1 MNKIFEAI
9 EEKLVSQ
16 ETTISLQRYEIA
28 DLKAKLEEAET
39 RIKALSANVPD
50 ENAKVSRR
58 KKSDSVSSNESPEY
72 FDTLKEIIA
81 KGETK

>member
-1 MNKIFEAI
+1 MNKIFEII
-9 EEKLVSQ
+9 EEKLESQ
-16 ETTISLQRYEIA
+16 ETIICIQKHEIA
-28 DLKAKLEEAET
+28 DLKAKLEEAEA
-39 RIKALSANVPD
+39 RIKSLSVNVPD

>member
-39 RIKALSANVPD
+39 RIKALSANAPD
-50 ENAKVSRR
+50 ENAKTSRR
-58 KKSDSVSSNESPEY
+58 KKTDSAASSEMIEH
-72 FDTLKEIIA
+72 FDTLKEILA
-81 KGETK
+81 KEETK